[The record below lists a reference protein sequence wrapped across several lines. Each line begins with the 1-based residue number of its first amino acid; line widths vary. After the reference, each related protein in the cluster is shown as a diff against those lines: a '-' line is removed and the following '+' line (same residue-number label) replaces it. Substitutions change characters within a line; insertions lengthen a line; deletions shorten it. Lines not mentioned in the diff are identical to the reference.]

1 MTASAARSLVV
12 ACVLFGVGA
21 CTPPPQRATAPA
33 IEEPTYVVQA
43 GDTLYS
49 ISFRRGLD
57 YREVA
62 RWNGIGTDYRIYVGQ
77 KLRLSAPAGGVAV
90 VPPRVESK
98 ALDEGPASAPPHWVW
113 PTDGP
118 TLGSVTQPLGG
129 VGLRIGGTSLAEI
142 RAAGA
147 GKVVYTGSGLRA
159 YGLLVIVK
167 HDDTWLS
174 AYGYNHDLL
183 VQEGETVRAGQT
195 IARMGEGPNGVPML
209 YFEIRSQG
217 KPVDPLKLLPRR

>member
-1 MTASAARSLVV
+1 MTALAVRVGLL
-12 ACVLFGVGA
+12 ACVLVGVGA
-21 CTPPPQRATAPA
+21 CTPPPQKASAPSA
-33 IEEPTYVVQA
+33 EEAAYVVQA

-62 RWNGIGTDYRIYVGQ
+62 RWNGIGADYRIYVGQ
-77 KLRLSAPAGGVAV
+77 KLHLSAPPGGVV
-90 VPPRVESK
+90 VAAPRVETK
-98 ALDEGPASAPPHWVW
+98 PVEEGPPSAPPRWLW

-118 TLGSVTQPLGG
+118 VLGSVTQPMGG
-129 VGLRIGGTSLAEI
+129 VGLRVGGVPQAEI
-142 RAAGA
+142 RAAAA

-167 HDDTWLS
+167 HDETWLS
-174 AYGYNHDLL
+174 AYGYNHEVL
-183 VQEGETVRAGQT
+183 VHEGETVREGQA
-195 IARMGEGPNGVPML
+195 IARMGEGPGGAPTL

-217 KPVDPLKLLPRR
+217 KPIDPLKLLPRR

>member
-1 MTASAARSLVV
+1 MTASAARWVYL
-12 ACVLFGVGA
+12 ACVLLGLGA
-21 CTPPPQRATAPA
+21 CTTPPQRVSAPST
-33 IEEPTYVVQA
+33 EEPTVVVQS

-77 KLRLSAPAGGVAV
+77 KLRLSAPAGGVPV
-90 VPPRVESK
+90 VAPRVESK
-98 ALDEGPASAPPHWVW
+98 ATDEGPASAPPHWLW

-118 TLGSVTQPLGG
+118 VLGSVTQPLGG
-129 VGLRIGGTSLAEI
+129 VGLRIGGTPLAEI
-142 RAAGA
+142 RAAAA

-183 VQEGETVRAGQT
+183 VQEGETVRAGQAL
-195 IARMGEGPNGVPML
+195 ARMGEGPGGAPTL

-217 KPVDPLKLLPRR
+217 KPIDPLKLLPRR